1 MRKRALY
8 ELFIGLLSLMSGI
21 FIIID
26 LMYRLPVSV
35 ISIAY
40 TIILINSVI
49 FVFDYIIILIL
60 DTHKKRKVNINFLDL
75 LSIIPIQ
82 VILQITILI
91 KNRDDFINVDI
102 PINIIKFIFIIIYLL
117 KFKNKIR
124 GAVIL
129 NSFNHMIIIT
139 TIILVLTSVI
149 IALLEDMTF
158 LDALWWSVVTF
169 TTVGYGD
176 VLLATS
182 IGKIVAIL
190 LMIFGIGFIGV
201 TTSTLAAYIINK
213 EINFKRSETFR
224 EETLEYIKY
233 KIDNLDKTSDVE
245 LEDIYKTLKVLKG
258 NKKL

>member
-26 LMYRLPVSV
+26 LMYRLPASV

-40 TIILINSVI
+40 TIMIINSII

-60 DTHKKRKVNINFLDL
+60 DSHKKRKVNINFLDL

-91 KNRDDFINVDI
+91 NSGNFINIDI
-102 PINIIKFIFIIIYLL
+102 SINIIKFIFVIIYLL

-182 IGKIVAIL
+182 IGKVVAIL

-201 TTSTLAAYIINK
+201 TTSTLAAYIINR
-213 EINFKRSETFR
+213 EINFKKSETFR

-245 LEDIYKTLKVLKG
+245 LEDIYKTLKVLKE
-258 NKKL
+258 NKKV

>member
-26 LMYRLPVSV
+26 LMYKLPLSV

-40 TIILINSVI
+40 TIMFINSVI
-49 FVFDYIIILIL
+49 FVFDYIIISIL
-60 DTHKKRKVNINFLDL
+60 NIHKKKIITINLIDL
-75 LSIIPIQ
+75 ISMIP
-82 VILQITILI
+82 ITILMQI
-91 KNRDDFINVDI
+91 TSMIDIEVFINKD
-102 PINIIKFIFIIIYLL
+102 IFITVVKFTFLLIYIL
-117 KFKNKIR
+117 KFKNRIR

-139 TIILVLTSVI
+139 TIILVLASVI

-158 LDALWWSVVTF
+158 LDALWWSIVTF

-176 VLLATS
+176 ILLSTN
-182 IGKIVAIL
+182 IGKVVAIL

-201 TTSTLAAYIINK
+201 ITSTVAAYIINK
-213 EINFKRSETFR
+213 EINFKKSESFR

-233 KIDNLDKTSDVE
+233 KIDNLDTTSDIE

-258 NKKL
+258 NKKI